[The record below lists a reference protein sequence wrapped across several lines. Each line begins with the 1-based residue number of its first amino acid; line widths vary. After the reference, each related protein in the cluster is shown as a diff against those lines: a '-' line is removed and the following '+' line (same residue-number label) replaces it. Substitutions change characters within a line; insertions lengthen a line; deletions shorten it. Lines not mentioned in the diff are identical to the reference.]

1 MYLALLNVTAV
12 SPLQKKKEKKK
23 QSNETRRQKV
33 ADQFTKP
40 LTPPSP
46 EANTLHLVLRCLS
59 QSVCFF
65 YFSLTALLQAQGSH
79 NTQAAS
85 TDTSLEESSSSASDW
100 CSFHNTMLVQDT
112 QVMKS
117 TDVHAHT
124 EITACARCRCAN
136 HAFSHSLLIA
146 SIVGIVWERVSDLPR
161 PV

>member
-12 SPLQKKKEKKK
+12 SPLQKKRKEKTVQWKP
-23 QSNETRRQKV
+23 Q
-33 ADQFTKP
+33 TKSGGP
-40 LTPPSP
+40 IYQTTDTAISRGKYLTFSSKMSFP
-46 EANTLHLVLRCLS
+46 E
-59 QSVCFF
+59 CFF